1 MDKLRTNLDLEKE
14 AQFEYSIARIDNQDQ
29 RDIFTIKNE
38 IRANEH
44 MHHSA
49 KVEADTAEEAALR
62 TEMGKQMKDLLSK
75 FTKKTIHKPK
85 KFKLMKF
92 KHFDNFL

>member
-1 MDKLRTNLDLEKE
+1 
-14 AQFEYSIARIDNQDQ
+14 
-29 RDIFTIKNE
+29 
-38 IRANEH
+38 

-62 TEMGKQMKDLLSK
+62 TEMGKQMKELLSK

>member
-1 MDKLRTNLDLEKE
+1 
-14 AQFEYSIARIDNQDQ
+14 
-29 RDIFTIKNE
+29 
-38 IRANEH
+38 

-49 KVEADTAEEAALR
+49 KVQADSAEEAALR
-62 TEMGKQMKDLLSK
+62 TEMGKQMKDLLKK

-85 KFKLMKF
+85 KFKMMKF

>member
-1 MDKLRTNLDLEKE
+1 
-14 AQFEYSIARIDNQDQ
+14 
-29 RDIFTIKNE
+29 
-38 IRANEH
+38 

-49 KVEADTAEEAALR
+49 KLQADSAEEAALR
-62 TEMGKQMKDLLSK
+62 TEMGKQMNSLLRK
-75 FTKKTIHKPK
+75 FTIKTIHKPK